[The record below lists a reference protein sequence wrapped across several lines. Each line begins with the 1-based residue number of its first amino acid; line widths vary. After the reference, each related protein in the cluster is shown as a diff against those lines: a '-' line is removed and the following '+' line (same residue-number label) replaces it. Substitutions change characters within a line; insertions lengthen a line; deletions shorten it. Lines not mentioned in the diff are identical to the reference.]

1 MTDPARIACDVCV
14 VGSGMAGMSAALFA
28 ANRGLA
34 TVLVGRTGEIIFAT
48 GLLDLLG
55 VHPLEEGKT
64 WSDPWAGMAALVK
77 DLPRHPYARLAAGEI
92 RAALDEVLRFFEA
105 NGLAY
110 AGLPERNVVVPT
122 AVGTLKTTY
131 RVPQTMWQAV
141 SAWERRA
148 PCLLVDI
155 QGLKGFS
162 ARQVADTLTPV
173 WPGLQTAR
181 VVFPGTHA
189 GSEVFA
195 ERLARSL
202 ELEKNREK
210 FADALTP
217 HVKGVDIVGLP
228 AILGIS
234 KPVRVMQDIERRLGV
249 ALFEIPT
256 MPPGATGLRLKE
268 TFESGLAACGV
279 RLLLENKV
287 FRAVADS
294 SGGFLIE
301 AGRSDAEQHIA
312 AASVI
317 LATGRFMGGGLHADR
332 RGVRE
337 TLFDLPVH
345 QPEGR
350 DGWHRQDFLDP
361 KGHPVNRAGLEI
373 DDSFRP
379 LSASGRPAHA
389 HLFAA
394 GSILAHQ
401 DWIRMKCGAGLS
413 IATAYGAVQ
422 GAVKAL
428 KAESSPPHHV

>member
-55 VHPLEEGKT
+55 VHPLEESKT
-64 WSDPWAGMAALVK
+64 WSDPWAGIAALVK
-77 DLPRHPYARLAAGEI
+77 DLPLHPYARLAVGDI
-92 RAALDEVLRFFEA
+92 RAALDEVLRFFEV

-110 AGLPERNVVVPT
+110 AGHPERNVVVPT

-131 RVPQTMWQAV
+131 RVPRTMWQGV
-141 SAWERRA
+141 EAWERRA

-162 ARQVADTLTPV
+162 ARQIASTLGPV
-173 WPGLQTAR
+173 WPGLRTAR
-181 VVFPGTHA
+181 VVLPDTRA
-189 GSEVFA
+189 VSEVFT
-195 ERLARSL
+195 ERVGRSL
-202 ELEKNREK
+202 ELDKNREK
-210 FADALTP
+210 FADALKP
-217 HVKGVDIVGLP
+217 HVKGVDVVGLP

-279 RLLLENKV
+279 RLLLENKI

-294 SGGFLIE
+294 SGGFLLE

-428 KAESSPPHHV
+428 TAEGSPPHHV

>member
-55 VHPLEEGKT
+55 VHPIEEGKI

-92 RAALDEVLRFFEA
+92 RAALDEVLRFLEA

-122 AVGTLKTTY
+122 SVGTLKTTY
-131 RVPQTMWQAV
+131 RVPRTMWPAV

-148 PCLLVDI
+148 PCLMVDI

-162 ARQVADTLTPV
+162 ARQIAGTLTPV
-173 WPGLQTAR
+173 WPGLRTAR

-210 FADALTP
+210 FAEALAP
-217 HVKGVDIVGLP
+217 HVKGVDSVGLP
-228 AILGIS
+228 AIIGIS
-234 KPVRVMQDIERRLGV
+234 KPLQVLQDIERRLGV

-268 TFESGLAACGV
+268 AFESGLAACGV
-279 RLLLENKV
+279 RLLLENRV

-301 AGRSDAEQHIA
+301 AGRSDAERHIA
-312 AASVI
+312 ARSVI

-350 DGWHRQDFLDP
+350 EGWHRQDFLDP
-361 KGHPVNRAGLEI
+361 KGHPVNRAGLEA
-373 DDSFRP
+373 DDRFRP
-379 LSASGRPAHA
+379 LAASGRPAHA

-401 DWIRMKCGAGLS
+401 DWIRMKCGSGLS

-428 KAESSPPHHV
+428 KIDRAHHL

>member
-64 WSDPWAGMAALVK
+64 WSDPWAGIGALVK

-105 NGLAY
+105 NGLSY

-122 AVGTLKTTY
+122 SVGTLKTTY
-131 RVPQTMWQAV
+131 RVPRTMWQGV
-141 SAWERRA
+141 EAWERRSA
-148 PCLLVDI
+148 CLLVDI

-162 ARQVADTLTPV
+162 ARQIASTLGPI
-173 WPGLQTAR
+173 WPGFRTAR
-181 VVFPGTHA
+181 IVLPDTRA
-189 GSEVFA
+189 ASEVFA
-195 ERLARSL
+195 ERVGRSL
-202 ELEKNREK
+202 ELDKNREK
-210 FADALTP
+210 FADALKP
-217 HVKGVDIVGLP
+217 HVKGVDSVGLP

-234 KPVRVMQDIERRLGV
+234 KPLQVMQDIERRLGV

-279 RLLLENKV
+279 RLLLENRV
-287 FRAVADS
+287 FRAIADS

-301 AGRSDAEQHIA
+301 AGRSDAERHITA
-312 AASVI
+312 RSVI

-337 TLFDLPVH
+337 TLFGLPVH
-345 QPEGR
+345 QPAGR
-350 DGWHRQDFLDP
+350 DDWHRHEFLDP
-361 KGHPVNRAGLEI
+361 KGHPVNRAGIEI

-379 LSASGRPAHA
+379 LAASGRPAHA

-401 DWIRMKCGAGLS
+401 DWIRMKCGSGLS

-422 GAVKAL
+422 GAEKAL
-428 KAESSPPHHV
+428 KIDRAHHL

>member
-1 MTDPARIACDVCV
+1 VTDPACIACDVCV

-77 DLPRHPYARLAAGEI
+77 DLPRHPYARLTAGDI
-92 RAALDEVLRFFEA
+92 RTALDEVLRFFEA

-110 AGLPERNVVVPT
+110 AGFPERNVVVPT

-141 SAWERRA
+141 SARERRA

-162 ARQVADTLTPV
+162 ARQVADTLTSV
-173 WPGLQTAR
+173 WPGLRTAR
-181 VVFPGTHA
+181 VVFPGTQA

-268 TFESGLAACGV
+268 TFESGLAACGA

-294 SGGFLIE
+294 FGGFLIE

-379 LSASGRPAHA
+379 LATSGRPAHA

-428 KAESSPPHHV
+428 KA

>member
-28 ANRGLA
+28 ANRGLD

-55 VHPLEEGKT
+55 VHPLEEGSV

-77 DLPRHPYARLAAGEI
+77 DLPRHPYARLANVEI
-92 RAALDEVLRFFEA
+92 RAALDEALRFFEA

-110 AGLPERNVVVPT
+110 EGYPERNVVVPT

-131 RVPQTMWQAV
+131 RVPRTMWAAV
-141 SAWERRA
+141 GAWEHRR

-162 ARQVADTLTPV
+162 ARQIANTLGPV
-173 WPGLQTAR
+173 WPGLRTVR
-181 VVFPGTHA
+181 VVFPDTHA
-189 GSEVFA
+189 GSEVFP

-202 ELEKNREK
+202 EVDRNRAK
-210 FADALTP
+210 FADALAP
-217 HVKGVDIVGLP
+217 HVKGVDALGLP

-234 KPVRVMQDIERRLGV
+234 QPVRVMQDIERRIGV

-268 TFESGLAACGV
+268 TFERGLAACGV
-279 RLLLENKV
+279 RLLLENRV
-287 FRAVADS
+287 FRAAADA

-301 AGRSDAEQHIA
+301 AGRDAADQHIA

-332 RGVRE
+332 CSVRE

-361 KGHPVNRAGLEI
+361 QGHPVNRAGLEI

-379 LSASGRPAHA
+379 LAASGRPAHGY
-389 HLFAA
+389 LFAA

-401 DWIRMKCGAGLS
+401 DWIRMKCGAGLA

-422 GAVKAL
+422 GAANAL
-428 KAESSPPHHV
+428 KVEGSPPRPF

>member
-1 MTDPARIACDVCV
+1 VTDPARIACDVCV

-55 VHPLEEGKT
+55 VHPLAERKT

-77 DLPRHPYARLAAGEI
+77 DLPRHPYARLTAGEI
-92 RAALDEVLRFFEA
+92 RAALDEVLRFFEV

-110 AGLPERNVVVPT
+110 AGHPERNVVVPT

-131 RVPQTMWQAV
+131 RVPRTMWQAV

-148 PCLLVDI
+148 ACRLMDI

-162 ARQVADTLTPV
+162 ARQIADTLGPV

-202 ELEKNREK
+202 ELEQNREK
-210 FADALTP
+210 FADALMP
-217 HVKGVDIVGLP
+217 HVQGVDAVGLP

-234 KPVRVMQDIERRLGV
+234 EPLHVMQDIERRIGV
-249 ALFEIPT
+249 AVFEIPT

-268 TFESGLAACGV
+268 TFEKGLAVCGV

-287 FRAVADS
+287 FRAEADS
-294 SGGFLIE
+294 SGGFRLE
-301 AGRSDAEQHIA
+301 AGRSEAEQHIA
-312 AASVI
+312 ATSVI

-361 KGHPVNRAGLEI
+361 RGHPVNRAGLEI
-373 DDSFRP
+373 DDRFRP
-379 LSASGRPAHA
+379 LSAAGRPAHA

-422 GAVKAL
+422 GVVKAL
-428 KAESSPPHHV
+428 KAESSPPRPV

>member
-1 MTDPARIACDVCV
+1 VTDPARIACDVCV

-55 VHPLEEGKT
+55 VHPLAERKT

-77 DLPRHPYARLAAGEI
+77 DLPRHPYARLTAGEI
-92 RAALDEVLRFFEA
+92 RAALDEVLRFFEV

-110 AGLPERNVVVPT
+110 AGHPERNVVVPT

-131 RVPQTMWQAV
+131 RVPRTMWQAV

-148 PCLLVDI
+148 ACRLMDI

-162 ARQVADTLTPV
+162 ARQIADTLGPV

-189 GSEVFA
+189 GNEVFA

-202 ELEKNREK
+202 ELEQNREK
-210 FADALTP
+210 FADALMP
-217 HVKGVDIVGLP
+217 HVQGVDAVGLP

-234 KPVRVMQDIERRLGV
+234 EPLHVMQDIERRIGV
-249 ALFEIPT
+249 AVFEIPT

-268 TFESGLAACGV
+268 TFEKGLAVCGV

-287 FRAVADS
+287 FRAEADS
-294 SGGFLIE
+294 SGGFRLE
-301 AGRSDAEQHIA
+301 AGRSESEQHIA
-312 AASVI
+312 ATSVI

-361 KGHPVNRAGLEI
+361 RGHPVNRAGLEI
-373 DDSFRP
+373 DDRFRP
-379 LSASGRPAHA
+379 LAAAGRPAHA

-422 GAVKAL
+422 GVVKAL
-428 KAESSPPHHV
+428 KAESSPPRPV

>member
-1 MTDPARIACDVCV
+1 VTDPARIACDVCV

-55 VHPLEEGKT
+55 VHPLAERKI

-77 DLPRHPYARLAAGEI
+77 DLPRHPYARLAAGDI
-92 RAALDEVLRFFEA
+92 RAALDELLRFFEA

-110 AGLPERNVVVPT
+110 AGHPERNVVVPT

-131 RVPQTMWQAV
+131 RVPLTMWQAV
-141 SAWERRA
+141 EAWERRA

-162 ARQVADTLTPV
+162 ARQIADTLGPV
-173 WPGLQTAR
+173 WPGLQTVR
-181 VVFPGTHA
+181 VVFPDTHPA
-189 GSEVFA
+189 SEVFA

-202 ELEKNREK
+202 EFEKNRDK
-210 FADALTP
+210 FADVLKP
-217 HVKGVDIVGLP
+217 NVKGVDIVGLP

-234 KPVRVMQDIERRLGV
+234 KPVHVMQDIQRRLGV
-249 ALFEIPT
+249 ALFEIST

-268 TFESGLAACGV
+268 AFERGLGACGV

-312 AASVI
+312 ATSVI

-350 DGWHRQDFLDP
+350 DGWHRRDFLDP

-373 DDSFRP
+373 DDGFRP
-379 LSASGRPAHA
+379 LAASGRPAHA

-401 DWIRMKCGAGLS
+401 DWIRMKCGAGLA

-428 KAESSPPHHV
+428 KV

>member
-210 FADALTP
+210 FADALKP

-287 FRAVADS
+287 FRAVCRFVRRISDR
-294 SGGFLIE
+294 
-301 AGRSDAEQHIA
+301 GRAQRRRTAH
-312 AASVI
+312 
-317 LATGRFMGGGLHADR
+317 RGGLRHSGDRPFHGRWPPCGPPRRARDPVRSAGAPAGGARRLASPGFSRPEGPSRQPRRARDR
-332 RGVRE
+332 R
-337 TLFDLPVH
+337 
-345 QPEGR
+345 
-350 DGWHRQDFLDP
+350 
-361 KGHPVNRAGLEI
+361 
-373 DDSFRP
+373 
-379 LSASGRPAHA
+379 
-389 HLFAA
+389 
-394 GSILAHQ
+394 
-401 DWIRMKCGAGLS
+401 
-413 IATAYGAVQ
+413 
-422 GAVKAL
+422 
-428 KAESSPPHHV
+428 

>member
-55 VHPLEEGKT
+55 VHPIGEGKI

-77 DLPRHPYARLAAGEI
+77 DLPRHPYAHLAAGEI

-162 ARQVADTLTPV
+162 ARQVAETLTHV

-181 VVFPGTHA
+181 VVFSGTHA

-202 ELEKNREK
+202 ELEKNRET

-217 HVKGVDIVGLP
+217 HVKGVGIVGLP

-234 KPVRVMQDIERRLGV
+234 KSVRVMQDIERRLGV

-268 TFESGLAACGV
+268 AFENGLAACGV

-287 FRAVADS
+287 FCAVADS
-294 SGGFLIE
+294 SGGFLLE

-350 DGWHRQDFLDP
+350 EGWHRQDFLDP

-379 LSASGRPAHA
+379 LAASGRPAHA

-428 KAESSPPHHV
+428 KA

>member
-1 MTDPARIACDVCV
+1 VTDPARIACDVCV

-55 VHPLEEGKT
+55 VHPIEEGKI
-64 WSDPWAGMAALVK
+64 WSDPWAGIGALVK
-77 DLPRHPYARLAAGEI
+77 DLPLHPYARLAAGDT
-92 RAALDEVLRFFEA
+92 RAALDEVLRFFEE

-162 ARQVADTLTPV
+162 ARQVAETLAPV
-173 WPGLQTAR
+173 WLGLRTAR

-195 ERLARSL
+195 ERLARTL

-234 KPVRVMQDIERRLGV
+234 KPVHVMQDIERRLKV

-294 SGGFLIE
+294 SGGFLLE

-373 DDSFRP
+373 DNSFRP
-379 LSASGRPAHA
+379 LAASGRPAHA

-428 KAESSPPHHV
+428 KA

>member
-1 MTDPARIACDVCV
+1 VTDPARIACDVCV
-14 VGSGMAGMSAALFA
+14 VGNGLAGMSAALFA
-28 ANRGLA
+28 ANRGLD

-55 VHPLEEGKT
+55 VHPLEEGQT
-64 WSDPWAGMAALVK
+64 WSDPWAGISALVK
-77 DLPRHPYARLAAGEI
+77 DLPRHPYARLAAGDI

-110 AGLPERNVVVPT
+110 EGHPERNVAFPT

-131 RVPQTMWQAV
+131 RVPRTMWQAV
-141 SAWERRA
+141 AAWERRR

-162 ARQVADTLTPV
+162 ARQIANTLGSV

-181 VVFPGTHA
+181 VVFPDMHA
-189 GSEVFA
+189 VSEVFA

-202 ELEKNREK
+202 ELDQNRRK
-210 FADALTP
+210 FADALKP
-217 HVKGVDIVGLP
+217 HVKGVDVVGLP

-234 KPVRVMQDIERRLGV
+234 QPVRVMQDIERRIGV
-249 ALFEIPT
+249 AVFEIPT

-268 TFESGLAACGV
+268 TFERGLGPCGV
-279 RLLLENKV
+279 RLLLENRV
-287 FRAVADS
+287 FRAAADS

-301 AGRSDAEQHIA
+301 AERNDAEQHIA
-312 AASVI
+312 ATSVI

-350 DGWHRQDFLDP
+350 GAWHRQDFFDP
-361 KGHPVNRAGLEI
+361 QGHPVNRAGLEI
-373 DDSFRP
+373 DDRFRP
-379 LSASGRPAHA
+379 LTASGRPAHA

-401 DWIRMKCGAGLS
+401 DWIRMKCGAGLA

-422 GAVKAL
+422 GAVNAL
-428 KAESSPPHHV
+428 KAAPC

>member
-1 MTDPARIACDVCV
+1 VTDPAAIVCDVCV

-48 GLLDLLG
+48 GMLDLLG

-77 DLPRHPYARLAAGEI
+77 DLPRHPYARLTAGEI
-92 RAALDEVLRFFEA
+92 RAAFDELLRFFEA
-105 NGLAY
+105 HGLSY
-110 AGLPERNVVVPT
+110 AGRPERNVVVPT

-131 RVPQTMWQAV
+131 RVPRTMWQAV
-141 SAWERRA
+141 AALERRA
-148 PCLLVDI
+148 CCRLVDI

-162 ARQVADTLTPV
+162 ARQIADTLGPV

-181 VVFPGTHA
+181 VVFPDTPA
-189 GSEVFA
+189 VSEVFA

-202 ELEKNREK
+202 ELDPNRAK
-210 FADALTP
+210 FADVLKP
-217 HVKGVDIVGLP
+217 HVKGVDVVGLP

-234 KPVRVMQDIERRLGV
+234 DPVRVMQDMERRLGV
-249 ALFEIPT
+249 AVFEIPT

-268 TFESGLAACGV
+268 TFERGLGACGV
-279 RLLLENKV
+279 RLLLENRV
-287 FRAVADS
+287 FHAVADT
-294 SGGFLIE
+294 SGGFRLE
-301 AGRSDAEQHIA
+301 AGRSDAEQQIA

-332 RGVRE
+332 HGVRE
-337 TLFDLPVH
+337 TLLDLPVH

-350 DGWHRQDFLDP
+350 DNWHRQDFLDP
-361 KGHPVNRAGLEI
+361 PGHPVNRAGLEI
-373 DDSFRP
+373 DDHFRP
-379 LSASGRPAHA
+379 LAASGRPAHA

-401 DWIRMKCGAGLS
+401 DWIRMKCGAGLAF
-413 IATAYGAVQ
+413 ATAYGAVK
-422 GAVKAL
+422 GAVRAL
-428 KAESSPPHHV
+428 KAAGSPSRSF